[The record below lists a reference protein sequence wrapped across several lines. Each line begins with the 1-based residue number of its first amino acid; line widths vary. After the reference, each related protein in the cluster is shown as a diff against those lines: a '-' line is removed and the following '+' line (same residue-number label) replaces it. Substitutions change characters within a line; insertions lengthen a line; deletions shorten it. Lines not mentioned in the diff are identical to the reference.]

1 MKTPQE
7 IKAEELVEKFAK
19 HARYWDCYNDVPLEE
34 NHAVECAKIATQR
47 EIDLCSD
54 ILQQLAA
61 KDARRCHITA
71 RIQSELI
78 EVLECLNN
86 M

>member
-7 IKAEELVEKFAK
+7 IKAEELVKRFSEFTAWSYPAK
-19 HARYWDCYNDVPLEE
+19 
-34 NHAVECAKIATQR
+34 ECAKIATQR

-54 ILQQLAA
+54 ILQELAA

>member
-7 IKAEELVEKFAK
+7 IKAEELVGKFSEVCSWN
-19 HARYWDCYNDVPLEE
+19 YQ
-34 NHAVECAKIATQR
+34 AVQCAKIATQR

-54 ILQQLAA
+54 ILQELAA

>member
-7 IKAEELVEKFAK
+7 IKAQELVEKYK
-19 HARYWDCYNDVPLEE
+19 VLTLGYYDTI
-34 NHAVECAKIATQR
+34 ECAKIAILR

-54 ILQQLAA
+54 ILQELAA
-61 KDARRCHITA
+61 KDARSCSITV
-71 RIQSELI
+71 RLQIELI
-78 EVLECLNN
+78 EVLECLNK

>member
-34 NHAVECAKIATQR
+34 NHAVECAKIAVK
-47 EIDLCSD
+47 EIIDGNFADGYNHQYWHS
-54 ILQQLAA
+54 
-61 KDARRCHITA
+61 
-71 RIQSELI
+71 
-78 EVLECLNN
+78 VLEYLNK